1 MKKINYF
8 YSLLIMALFLLPWSG
23 VKATTPFT
31 EGFETS
37 VPPTGWS
44 TIHVKGS
51 TWTRVASDYYMTVHG
66 GSYHA
71 KISYSSSGGDNYLI
85 TPQLSPVVGETLK
98 FYLGSTTWG
107 GSTLTVEVS
116 ETGNSNASDFTTVL
130 ATYKSNI
137 DINTTWGDAKEI
149 SLSDYAGKNIYIAFH
164 MVDNNGDNVYIDD
177 LSIEAPETCPKTSTP
192 EASGIGATTATISW
206 TAGGSETVWNL
217 RYKKAS
223 DSEWT
228 EVNGLT
234 STSYNLTE
242 LTAGKTTY
250 NYEVQADCGGG
261 DKSEWKAGTPFM
273 TECGAIT
280 IDSKGWSE
288 GFEGYTSGYS
298 TGCTPGCFELIGAN
312 TGSAYTYPVVYVN
325 TSSDFV
331 KSGTKSLYLASSDT
345 KDCYIIFPEFSQA
358 LNTLQIAFSHKG
370 EQGGYPKTVKSSKLT
385 LGYITDI
392 NDVSTFVAL
401 RGEFERSASWVEEEE
416 SLAGVP
422 AGVAN
427 TARLAIKVGASEQS
441 NYYTGIDDIT
451 ISAAASCTKPSGLAV
466 GSILPDGATFSWDE
480 GGASAWQYIVVE
492 KNAAEDWTNPNDVNT
507 NAATI
512 SGLAADTEYDFYL
525 RTNCGGAQ
533 SNSVKVSFTPV
544 CPAPTG
550 VTISSIGTTT
560 ATASWTAADNITDY
574 QYCVVEAG
582 EAATWD
588 KSTTETSVD
597 LTGLNPST
605 SYDFYVRS
613 YKSATSYKAASK
625 VNFRTACA
633 AIVDALAWTEGF
645 EDYSL
650 SSTPDCWVLLNCNTG
665 YKPIVNV
672 NSTYKHN
679 GNNSLYLNAYSD
691 EGYGYVILPEFSVS
705 LNALQIKFWHI
716 EQSATCNLSFGYMTD
731 VTNASS
737 YVELKACTASTAW
750 SEEEVSLSGLLTNAR
765 LAFRYVGSPD
775 SYSKTYAAIDDISFA
790 TPPTCV
796 KPVLGEAT
804 DITPEGATF
813 AWTAGSDETQYDYC
827 VVASG
832 EAADGWI
839 TLDENVRT
847 VTITGKTAGTTYDF
861 YVRSN
866 CGGVNGVSEAVKGS
880 FTPVID
886 APTAVTIT
894 AISNN
899 GATASWSAAANITT
913 YQYCL
918 VEAGEAATWDQNIDD
933 VTVALSGL
941 NANTE
946 YDFYVRSFYA
956 ATSAVAAAEKV
967 TFTTLCDPI
976 TVSTEAYEEHFDAF
990 PACWD
995 NKEGTTTNPSYRW
1008 SSYSGGKEGYGL
1020 RFDSYDNSYKTNILA
1035 SPVFVLNADA
1045 DLTFWAKNPKGGD
1058 YKVQIAVDGGA
1069 RADLLTGMTNI
1080 TAWTKKEASLAA
1092 YQGHSIQFFFCA
1104 TSNDGSGDAYLYLD
1118 ELAITPQSCRK
1129 PATLNEATALTS
1141 DGATFTWTAGGTAT
1155 DYQYAVVEAGQ
1166 TPVWDPANVVSALTV
1181 TVNGLES
1188 STSYDFYVRT
1198 YCDEL
1203 NQSEP
1208 RQVTFKTTC
1217 GVYTGSY
1224 EESFTNTLPDCWTAT
1239 EAAYTWAPYNQTGSN
1254 YCVRFDSYMNSDGNQ
1269 AALTTAQFKLDED
1282 VALKFLC
1289 KNKDGGPFKV
1299 DMYVVE
1305 DAATIELFG
1314 DLTGIANWE
1323 EKTYSLSDYAGKTV
1337 YFTFHGTSNEAP
1349 YSTGVDAYM
1358 YIDDFRL
1365 VRNLSLADNTDNTSL
1380 LAANTGKTLDVQI
1393 NRTFVCADYY
1403 NTLCLPFDLPTLDG
1417 TPFAGGEL
1425 WAFKYATVDQTS
1437 DELLFRII
1445 EAESIEAGVPYLIAW
1460 PAGESIVNPTFKNVT
1475 ISATT
1480 GQNIGDASVAQLCG
1494 IIEKPVVFTAHDETK
1509 LFLAENNTLY
1519 WWNGDADSQLNNFRA
1534 YFLVNTN
1541 SGANNAP
1548 RHGMRARIIKEEQV
1562 ITGVEEITN
1571 DELRMTNKILR
1582 NGQLLIIHNG
1592 NIINV
1597 LGQPVR

>member
-1 MKKINYF
+1 MKKINF
-8 YSLLIMALFLLPWSG
+8 ISMLLVALLCSANMWGDELTVASRTTTNGYVPLYCSYGDGVGTKSQFIYPSSMLTELGGKTLTGMVFHADKNITWANGGTIPTFAVRLKEVDETALTAFISSATMTEVYNGQPDKGTPDLAFEFDNAFSYTDGKNLLVEVEVVAAGGWQSG
-23 VKATTPFT
+23 VNFHGTNGDEYGCSMSKYGSTSGAKSYFLPEATVTYSAGSASSCAKPTDLAYSDLSSSSVQLAWTNGGTEEAWNVSYKAGSADWNTIAVTTNPYTMVVEPETSYQVKVQAVCGENDESKFSNIASFTTPC
-31 EGFETS
+31 GARSLPFEENFSSALSSCWTLVDCHAES
-37 VPPTGWS
+37 KVDGGRFKFRYNTTPPQ
-44 TIHVKGS
+44 
-51 TWTRVASDYYMTVHG
+51 
-66 GSYHA
+66 
-71 KISYSSSGGDNYLI
+71 YLI
-85 TPQLSPVVGETLK
+85 TPELNTADNAVTVEFKYSIASTYYPETFQVGYSTSTNAISAFTYDEEVTASTSGTK
-98 FYLGSTTWG
+98 TYSTTFPA
-107 GSTLTVEVS
+107 EVKYVAIKY
-116 ETGNSNASDFTTVL
+116 NSND
-130 ATYKSNI
+130 KS
-137 DINTTWGDAKEI
+137 A
-149 SLSDYAGKNIYIAFH
+149 L
-164 MVDNNGDNVYIDD
+164 YIDD
-177 LSIEAPETCPKTSTP
+177 LRIAAVPTCLVPTALAASSVTANSATLSWTEGKAGDDAWIVEYSTTSDFSSDVHSFNVTATSKELSELEAQTTYYARVKTDCGVNGESEYSETISF
-192 EASGIGATTATISW
+192 TTA
-206 TAGGSETVWNL
+206 
-217 RYKKAS
+217 
-223 DSEWT
+223 
-228 EVNGLT
+228 
-234 STSYNLTE
+234 
-242 LTAGKTTY
+242 
-250 NYEVQADCGGG
+250 
-261 DKSEWKAGTPFM
+261 
-273 TECGAIT
+273 CGAVASVL
-280 IDSKGWSE
+280 DWSE
-288 GFEGYTSGYS
+288 SFDTY
-298 TGCTPGCFELIGAN
+298 A
-312 TGSAYTYPVVYVN
+312 TGSAESDAPGCWQLLNANGTAN
-325 TSSDFV
+325 TSIYV
-331 KSGTKSLYLASSDT
+331 KARGTGYYSTFGKDGSNFLFFASKT
-345 KDCYIIFPEFSQA
+345 GAYGYILFPEFSEA
-358 LNTLQIAFSHKG
+358 LN
-370 EQGGYPKTVKSSKLT
+370 
-385 LGYITDI
+385 
-392 NDVSTFVAL
+392 
-401 RGEFERSASWVEEEE
+401 
-416 SLAGVP
+416 
-422 AGVAN
+422 
-427 TARLAIKVGASEQS
+427 
-441 NYYTGIDDIT
+441 
-451 ISAAASCTKPSGLAV
+451 
-466 GSILPDGATFSWDE
+466 
-480 GGASAWQYIVVE
+480 
-492 KNAAEDWTNPNDVNT
+492 
-507 NAATI
+507 
-512 SGLAADTEYDFYL
+512 
-525 RTNCGGAQ
+525 
-533 SNSVKVSFTPV
+533 
-544 CPAPTG
+544 
-550 VTISSIGTTT
+550 
-560 ATASWTAADNITDY
+560 
-574 QYCVVEAG
+574 
-582 EAATWD
+582 
-588 KSTTETSVD
+588 
-597 LTGLNPST
+597 
-605 SYDFYVRS
+605 SY
-613 YKSATSYKAASK
+613 
-625 VNFRTACA
+625 
-633 AIVDALAWTEGF
+633 
-645 EDYSL
+645 
-650 SSTPDCWVLLNCNTG
+650 
-665 YKPIVNV
+665 
-672 NSTYKHN
+672 
-679 GNNSLYLNAYSD
+679 
-691 EGYGYVILPEFSVS
+691 
-705 LNALQIKFWHI
+705 QIKFWHRVESVDNSGAI
-716 EQSATCNLSFGYMTD
+716 ELGYLTDAADAETFNLI
-731 VTNASS
+731 
-737 YVELKACTASTAW
+737 KACDKTTTLT
-750 SEEEVSLSGLLTNAR
+750 EEVISLATVPANAR
-765 LAFRYVGSPD
+765 LAFRYTGNS
-775 SYSKTYAAIDDISFA
+775 SYSYEAGVDAISFELI
-790 TPPTCV
+790 PSCV

-847 VTITGKTAGTTYDF
+847 VTVTGKTAGTTYDF

-899 GATASWSAAANITT
+899 GATASWTAAANITT

-918 VEAGEAATWDQNIDD
+918 VEAGEAATWSESVKD
-933 VTVALSGL
+933 VKVALSGL

-976 TVSTEAYEEHFDAF
+976 TVSSEAYEEHFDAF

-1020 RFDSYDNSYKTNILA
+1020 RFNSYDNSYNTNILA
-1035 SPVFVLNADA
+1035 TPIFVLNADA

-1069 RADLLTGMTNI
+1069 REDLLTGMTNI

-1104 TSNDGSGDAYLYLD
+1104 TSNDGNGDAYLYLD
-1118 ELAITPQSCRK
+1118 EFAITPQSCRK
-1129 PATLNEATALTS
+1129 PATLNEATAITS
-1141 DGATFTWTAGGTAT
+1141 DGATLTWTAGGTAT

-1198 YCDEL
+1198 YCDEF

-1239 EAAYTWAPYNQTGSN
+1239 EAAYTWAPYPQSGSN
-1254 YCVRFDSYMNSDGNQ
+1254 YCLRFDSYLNSNGNQ

-1323 EKTYSLSDYAGKTV
+1323 EKTYNLSDYASKTV

-1349 YSTGVDAYM
+1349 YSAGVDAYM

-1417 TPFAGGEL
+1417 TPLAGGEL

-1460 PAGESIVNPTFKNVT
+1460 PAGDNIVNPTFKNVT

-1494 IIEKPVVFTAHDETK
+1494 IIEKPVVFDAHDETK

-1519 WWNGDADSQLNNFRA
+1519 WWDGDADSQLNNFRA

-1562 ITGVEEITN
+1562 ITGIDKTPFPSGEGRGEASK
-1571 DELRMTNKILR
+1571 LLR
-1582 NGQLLIIHNG
+1582 NGILYIERNGRIYDAQGQL
-1592 NIINV
+1592 V
-1597 LGQPVR
+1597 D

>member
-1 MKKINYF
+1 MPASPACELTFDYAHNASCGAF
-8 YSLLIMALFLLPWSG
+8 YVKLSTDAGANWTDLSSYTKGSG
-23 VKATTPFT
+23 SDKANPGTFT
-31 EGFETS
+31 EA
-37 VPPTGWS
+37 V
-44 TIHVKGS
+44 I
-51 TWTRVASDYYMTVHG
+51 D
-66 GSYHA
+66 
-71 KISYSSSGGDNYLI
+71 
-85 TPQLSPVVGETLK
+85 
-98 FYLGSTTWG
+98 
-107 GSTLTVEVS
+107 
-116 ETGNSNASDFTTVL
+116 L
-130 ATYKSNI
+130 A
-137 DINTTWGDAKEI
+137 
-149 SLSDYAGKNIYIAFH
+149 DYAGQTIILRFYAISDYDAGSIFIDNISVHA
-164 MVDNNGDNVYIDD
+164 
-177 LSIEAPETCPKTSTP
+177 
-192 EASGIGATTATISW
+192 
-206 TAGGSETVWNL
+206 
-217 RYKKAS
+217 
-223 DSEWT
+223 
-228 EVNGLT
+228 
-234 STSYNLTE
+234 
-242 LTAGKTTY
+242 
-250 NYEVQADCGGG
+250 
-261 DKSEWKAGTPFM
+261 KS
-273 TECGAIT
+273 
-280 IDSKGWSE
+280 
-288 GFEGYTSGYS
+288 
-298 TGCTPGCFELIGAN
+298 
-312 TGSAYTYPVVYVN
+312 
-325 TSSDFV
+325 
-331 KSGTKSLYLASSDT
+331 
-345 KDCYIIFPEFSQA
+345 
-358 LNTLQIAFSHKG
+358 
-370 EQGGYPKTVKSSKLT
+370 
-385 LGYITDI
+385 
-392 NDVSTFVAL
+392 
-401 RGEFERSASWVEEEE
+401 
-416 SLAGVP
+416 
-422 AGVAN
+422 
-427 TARLAIKVGASEQS
+427 
-441 NYYTGIDDIT
+441 
-451 ISAAASCTKPSGLAV
+451 SCTKPTGLVV

-480 GGASAWQYIVVE
+480 GGASAWQYIIVE

-507 NAATI
+507 NAATV

-560 ATASWTAADNITDY
+560 ATASWTAADNITEY

-588 KSTTETSVD
+588 QSTAETSVD

-650 SSTPDCWVLLNCNTG
+650 SSTPDCWILLNCNTG
-665 YKPIVNV
+665 YKPTVNV

-750 SEEEVSLSGLLTNAR
+750 SEGEVSLSGLLTNAR

-790 TPPTCV
+790 TPPSCV

-847 VTITGKTAGTTYDF
+847 VTVTGKTAGTTYDF

-899 GATASWSAAANITT
+899 GATASWTAAANITT

-967 TFTTLCDPI
+967 TFTTLCNPI

-1020 RFDSYDNSYKTNILA
+1020 RFNSYDNSYKTNILA

-1069 RADLLTGMTNI
+1069 REDLLTGMTNI

-1118 ELAITPQSCRK
+1118 EFAITPQSCRK
-1129 PATLNEATALTS
+1129 PATLNEATAITS
-1141 DGATFTWTAGGTAT
+1141 DGATLTWTAGGTAT

-1166 TPVWDPANVVSALTV
+1166 TPIWNPANVVSALTV

-1239 EAAYTWAPYNQTGSN
+1239 EASYTWESYHLTGSN
-1254 YCVRFDSYMNSDGNQ
+1254 YCVRFDSYMNSNGNQ
-1269 AALTTAQFKLDED
+1269 AALTTAQFTLDED

-1289 KNKDGGPFKV
+1289 KNKDGGQFTV

-1305 DAATIELFG
+1305 DDATIELFG
-1314 DLTGIANWE
+1314 NLTGIANWE
-1323 EKTYSLSDYAGKTV
+1323 EKTYNLSDYAGKTV

-1349 YSTGVDAYM
+1349 YSAGVDAYM

-1417 TPFAGGEL
+1417 TPLAGGEL

-1460 PAGESIVNPTFKNVT
+1460 PAGENIVNPTFKNVT

-1494 IIEKPVVFTAHDETK
+1494 IIEKPVVFAAHDETK

-1562 ITGVEEITN
+1562 VTGVEEITN

-1582 NGQLLIIHNG
+1582 NGQLLILHNG
-1592 NIINV
+1592 KVYNVQGQIIK
-1597 LGQPVR
+1597 

>member
-1 MKKINYF
+1 MKKINF
-8 YSLLIMALFLLPWSG
+8 ISMLLVAMFCILWTGSAYAQDQILLS
-23 VKATTPFT
+23 
-31 EGFETS
+31 EGFENDDFASKWEIQNGASGYSASTGRYTNTTSYSHSGSCNFRFVYNTNPPQYLISKTEITVPNEATS
-37 VPPTGWS
+37 VIISLYYRAMNYNAESFQVGYSTTTNDIEAFTWLTEVTGITNTSYTEYTDNTLPKATKYIAIKYTANDKYYLFIDDIEVSYEKPVTCPMPTEL
-44 TIHVKGS
+44 
-51 TWTRVASDYYMTVHG
+51 
-66 GSYHA
+66 
-71 KISYSSSGGDNYLI
+71 SYSDLSSSSVQLAWTNGGTEEAWNVSYKAGSADWNTIAVTTNPYTMVVEPETSYQVKVQAVCGENDESKFSNIASFTTPCGARSLPFEENFSSALSSCWTKVDCESGTTVESGKFKFKWNTNPPQYLI
-85 TPQLSPVVGETLK
+85 TPELNTDGKEVTVEFNYWIASSTFPETFQVG
-98 FYLGSTTWG
+98 YSTTTTDVSAFTYEDEVTATNTS
-107 GSTLTVEVS
+107 STTPSSYSTTFPAEVKYVAIKY
-116 ETGNSNASDFTTVL
+116 NSND
-130 ATYKSNI
+130 KS
-137 DINTTWGDAKEI
+137 A
-149 SLSDYAGKNIYIAFH
+149 L
-164 MVDNNGDNVYIDD
+164 YIDD
-177 LSIEAPETCPKTSTP
+177 LRIAAVPTCLVP
-192 EASGIGATTATISW
+192 TAL
-206 TAGGSETVWNL
+206 A
-217 RYKKAS
+217 
-223 DSEWT
+223 
-228 EVNGLT
+228 
-234 STSYNLTE
+234 
-242 LTAGKTTY
+242 
-250 NYEVQADCGGG
+250 
-261 DKSEWKAGTPFM
+261 
-273 TECGAIT
+273 
-280 IDSKGWSE
+280 
-288 GFEGYTSGYS
+288 
-298 TGCTPGCFELIGAN
+298 
-312 TGSAYTYPVVYVN
+312 
-325 TSSDFV
+325 
-331 KSGTKSLYLASSDT
+331 ASSVT
-345 KDCYIIFPEFSQA
+345 
-358 LNTLQIAFSHKG
+358 
-370 EQGGYPKTVKSSKLT
+370 
-385 LGYITDI
+385 
-392 NDVSTFVAL
+392 
-401 RGEFERSASWVEEEE
+401 
-416 SLAGVP
+416 
-422 AGVAN
+422 AN
-427 TARLAIKVGASEQS
+427 
-441 NYYTGIDDIT
+441 
-451 ISAAASCTKPSGLAV
+451 
-466 GSILPDGATFSWDE
+466 
-480 GGASAWQYIVVE
+480 
-492 KNAAEDWTNPNDVNT
+492 
-507 NAATI
+507 
-512 SGLAADTEYDFYL
+512 
-525 RTNCGGAQ
+525 
-533 SNSVKVSFTPV
+533 
-544 CPAPTG
+544 
-550 VTISSIGTTT
+550 
-560 ATASWTAADNITDY
+560 
-574 QYCVVEAG
+574 
-582 EAATWD
+582 
-588 KSTTETSVD
+588 
-597 LTGLNPST
+597 
-605 SYDFYVRS
+605 
-613 YKSATSYKAASK
+613 SATLS
-625 VNFRTACA
+625 
-633 AIVDALAWTEGF
+633 WTEGKAGDDAWIVEYSTTSDFSNDVHSFNVTATSKELSELEAQTTYYARVKTDCGANGESEYSETISFTTACSAKNAPWSTDF
-645 EDYSL
+645 EDENANVVPACWSNAGSTATTSTTYGAPAEAIWAVYNYS
-650 SSTPDCWVLLNCNTG
+650 
-665 YKPIVNV
+665 
-672 NSTYKHN
+672 
-679 GNNSLYLNAYSD
+679 GNKSLRMCNAYANS
-691 EGYGYVILPEFSVS
+691 GVAQVTSPIIVLPASPAYE
-705 LNALQIKFWHI
+705 LKFDYAHT
-716 EQSATCNLSFGYMTD
+716 ATCGNFKVQISTDGGESFTD
-731 VTNASS
+731 LGEYGPTIASPSS
-737 YVELKACTASTAW
+737 YDGGSNPQTFKVD
-750 SEEEVSLSGLLTNAR
+750 EVISLAAYSGNIVLRFVVNAN
-765 LAFRYVGSPD
+765 YDGG
-775 SYSKTYAAIDDISFA
+775 AIFVDNVAVREAPS
-790 TPPTCV
+790 CV
-796 KPVLGEAT
+796 KPVLAEAT

-847 VTITGKTAGTTYDF
+847 VTVTGKNAGTTYDF

-866 CGGVNGVSEAVKGS
+866 CGGVNGVSEAVKAS

-899 GATASWSAAANITT
+899 GATASWTAAANITT

-918 VEAGEAATWDQNIDD
+918 VEAGEAATWDQNIDG

-1020 RFDSYDNSYKTNILA
+1020 RFNSYDNSYKTNILA

-1166 TPVWDPANVVSALTV
+1166 TPVWDAANVVSELNVSLT
-1181 TVNGLES
+1181 GLES
-1188 STSYDFYVRT
+1188 ATSYDFYVRT

-1254 YCVRFDSYMNSDGNQ
+1254 YCLRFDSYMNSNGNQ

-1323 EKTYSLSDYAGKTV
+1323 EKTYNLSDYAGKTV
-1337 YFTFHGTSNEAP
+1337 YFTFYGTSNEAP
-1349 YSTGVDAYM
+1349 YSAGVDAYM

-1417 TPFAGGEL
+1417 TPLEGGEL

-1460 PAGESIVNPTFKNVT
+1460 PAGDNIVNPTFKNVT

-1494 IIEKPVVFTAHDETK
+1494 IIEKPVVFAAHDETK

-1519 WWNGDADSQLNNFRA
+1519 WWDGDDASQLNNFRA

-1597 LGQPVR
+1597 LGQTVR